1 MRVLKW
7 IVDRCRGRV
16 YAEETPLGWMPA
28 AKDID
33 IEGIPNY
40 SREKIEQA
48 LKIDVEN
55 WKREVLLQDELFIK
69 LYGDLPKELLFQRE
83 LLISRL

>member
-16 YAEETPLGWMPA
+16 YAQETVLGWMPKA
-28 AKDID
+28 EDID

-40 SREKIEQA
+40 SREKLEEA
-48 LKIDVEN
+48 LQIDVEN
-55 WKREVLLQDELFIK
+55 WKREVLLQDELFIT